1 MKSLN
6 WDKITALS
14 FLPPPPSTPPS
25 FPLLSPL
32 LPLRKLKMT
41 LLSLPITTSPSSL
54 TLPPPPF
61 LVIEFLLFLCNAS
74 FLPFFIFPCALIA
87 LYQIF

>member
-1 MKSLN
+1 
-6 WDKITALS
+6 
-14 FLPPPPSTPPS
+14 
-25 FPLLSPL
+25 
-32 LPLRKLKMT
+32 
-41 LLSLPITTSPSSL
+41 LPITTSPSSL